1 MLTSTSVA
9 ALLTAVSAGAD
20 RSCIFADTRFTP
32 EPVHVVH
39 LHRLGVGCTV
49 ATVTALHHG
58 QVVELVK
65 KKCAAAAILGLRRGR
80 EGNKRFCLSVGSGQI
95 VSLVVVKRAVS
106 RPAPI
111 AALSHHAHGDKP
123 RCTWPL
129 I

>member
-1 MLTSTSVA
+1 MAV
-9 ALLTAVSAGAD
+9 LLTAVSAGAD

-32 EPVHVVH
+32 EPVTHVVH

-80 EGNKRFCLSVGSGQI
+80 EGNKRFLLVGGRLRQWPDSQLGGRQAS
-95 VSLVVVKRAVS
+95 SLQTCTNRRPQSSCAWRRAS
-106 RPAPI
+106 WRP
-111 AALSHHAHGDKP
+111 
-123 RCTWPL
+123 
-129 I
+129 